1 MVRNINFIFKEI
13 LGLAN
18 KVGFIHLLSAN
29 ILIQIAGFGGQIFLT
44 RILSVEDIGTIKI
57 LQSYLN
63 ILVIIAS
70 LGLNTSVLKLCSE
83 NINEKDR
90 ISIFNVS
97 VIFTLISSLILI
109 FIVNKLVT
117 VHNIKVNNLLS
128 VYVYLIPILS
138 LTNLIIVYLQ
148 SQQKIKTMS
157 LIQSYSKVFIVV
169 FSTAFAY
176 GLGLEGYIYSLVILN
191 LFSFILILLFIRRE
205 IKFASI
211 RNVSIDQLK
220 KIFSIALFSLGANL
234 VGVLL
239 SNLNIIIANIL
250 TNDSKE
256 IGYYGIAQLIITTMM
271 IIPSTLG
278 QIMVPKISKVSN
290 NIEDVKYILK
300 TYQKRNTILA
310 FSVALIAGIFA
321 PLIIPFVFGENY
333 IKSVY
338 YFEILLLG
346 FIFWSLYSPKGITL
360 MSVGRSDANFYVS
373 LISVTLNFILNY
385 LLIIR
390 YGMLG
395 AAVANT
401 IVYFITIFTNDFFF
415 RKFYL
420 KKW

>member
-1 MVRNINFIFKEI
+1 MRNINFIFKEI